1 MEATIRSIAEVH
13 SLKLKGVKS
22 LTGGDIN
29 DVYLLQTTPKNYV
42 VKINNADRFPK
53 MFETEKAGLELLATT
68 NTFRIPEVITQG
80 EIDNTSYLLLEYI
93 QPGNKTADFWNEF
106 GTKLARLHRHTTDLY
121 GWKHNNYIGSLFQS
135 NAFTIK
141 ASDFYTEERLR
152 PQINLARQKGH
163 LTEDLTH
170 FFKTVSDIIPNEPP
184 ALIHGDLWNGNYM
197 VDENGLPVLI
207 DPSVSYSHREMDLA
221 MMQLFGGFPSEV
233 FSEYQEEFSLE
244 SGWKERVTL
253 WQLYYLLVHLNLFG
267 AGYLGQ
273 VRAAISRYS

>member
-1 MEATIRSIAEVH
+1 MEATIRTIAKLH
-13 SLKLKGVKS
+13 SLELERIKP

-29 DVYLLQTTPKNYV
+29 EVFLIHTSSGNFV
-42 VKINNADRFPK
+42 VKMNNAARFPK
-53 MFETEKAGLELLATT
+53 MFETEKAGLEVLATT
-68 NTFRIPEVITQG
+68 HTFRIPEVIAQG
-80 EIDNTSYLLLEYI
+80 ETENTSYLLLEYI
-93 QPGNKTADFWNEF
+93 VSGNKNAGFWTDFGVNLAQLHSHTA
-106 GTKLARLHRHTTDLY
+106 DLY

-141 ASDFYTEERLR
+141 ASDFYIEERLR
-152 PQINLARQKGH
+152 PQINLARQNGY
-163 LTEDLTH
+163 LTEDLTG
-170 FFKTVSDIIPNEPP
+170 FFKTVSKIIPNEPP

-197 VDENGLPVLI
+197 TDEQGQAVLI

-233 FSEYQEEFSLE
+233 FTVYNEAFPLE
-244 SGWKERVTL
+244 SSWEERVTL

-273 VRAAISRYS
+273 VRSAISQYS